1 MLCIARLSH
10 SFRAINISL
19 LNLCV
24 SSTSY
29 PVLNKLNFENDGG
42 SGSGSGRA
50 SELEIGRS

>member
-50 SELEIGRS
+50 SELEFGRS